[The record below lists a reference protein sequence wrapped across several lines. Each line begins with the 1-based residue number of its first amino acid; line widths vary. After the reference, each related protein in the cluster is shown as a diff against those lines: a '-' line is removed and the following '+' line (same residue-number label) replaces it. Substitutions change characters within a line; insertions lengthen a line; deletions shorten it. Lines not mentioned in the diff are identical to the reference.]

1 MEIKICTKCNLKL
14 EANLHNFNA
23 RKNGKYGL
31 MSRCK
36 KCFTEYCKEYME
48 RPEAKEASRIRHQKW
63 ISKNTEKAKKHRK
76 KYTENNPE
84 KIKEL
89 KKKWQEANPEIVKA
103 YSDLVV
109 KELRDSYLKC
119 ILTKKGFK
127 KEEVTP
133 ELIEVQKI
141 IIKTKRL
148 CKTSQ
153 I

>member
-14 EANLHNFNA
+14 DANLHNFNA
-23 RKNGKYGL
+23 QKTGKYGL
-31 MSRCK
+31 RSKCK
-36 KCFTEYCKEYME
+36 KCFTEYSKEYIE
-48 RPEAKEASRIRHQKW
+48 RPEAKEANRIRQQKW
-63 ISKNTEKAKKHRK
+63 ISKNPEKAKKNKK
-76 KYTENNPE
+76 KYRENNSE
-84 KIKEL
+84 KLKEL

-103 YSDLVV
+103 YNDLWV
-109 KELRDSYLKC
+109 KELKDGYLKY